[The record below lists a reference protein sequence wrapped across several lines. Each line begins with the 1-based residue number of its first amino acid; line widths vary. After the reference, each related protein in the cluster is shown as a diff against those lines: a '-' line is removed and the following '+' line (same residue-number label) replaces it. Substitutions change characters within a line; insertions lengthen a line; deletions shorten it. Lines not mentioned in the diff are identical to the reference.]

1 MVMNKSEKTELDPE
15 ANLVRF
21 ASLLFNRMAQ
31 KYGGSTTL
39 NELLMLNYG
48 FVCQSKGKEITVTQA
63 AIDLDMPK
71 SSVSRILTGM
81 RAKGFVH
88 ESIDP
93 TDKRRRIFRLSSR
106 YLGQGKKDIERFLQ
120 WVSKPENSFT

>member
-1 MVMNKSEKTELDPE
+1 MNKRQKTQSNPQ
-15 ANLVRF
+15 ANLIRF
-21 ASLLFNRMAQ
+21 ASFLFNRMAQ
-31 KYGGSTTL
+31 KYGGATTL

-48 FVCQSKGKEITVTQA
+48 FVCHSKGKDITVTQA
-63 AIDLDMPK
+63 AFDLEMPK

-93 TDKRRRIFRLSSR
+93 ADKRRRIFRLSSR
-106 YLGQGKKDIERFLQ
+106 YLGQGEKDIERFLQ
-120 WVSKPENSFT
+120 WVSKPENSLT

>member
-1 MVMNKSEKTELDPE
+1 MNERQKTRPNLQ

-21 ASLLFNRMAQ
+21 ASFLFNRMAQ
-31 KYGGSTTL
+31 KYGGATTL

-48 FVCQSKGKEITVTQA
+48 FVRHSMGKEVTVTEA

-81 RAKGFVH
+81 RAKGFVR
-88 ESIDP
+88 ETIDP
-93 TDKRRRIFRLSSR
+93 TDKRRRVFRLSRR
-106 YLGQGKKDIERFLQ
+106 YLDQGEEDIEKFLQ
-120 WVSKPENSFT
+120 WASKPENSLI